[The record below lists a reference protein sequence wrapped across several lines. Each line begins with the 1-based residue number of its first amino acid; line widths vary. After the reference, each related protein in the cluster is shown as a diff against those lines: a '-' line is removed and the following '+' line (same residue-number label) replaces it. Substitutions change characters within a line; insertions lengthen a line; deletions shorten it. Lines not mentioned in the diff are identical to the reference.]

1 MSSLNVTTVNLHP
14 RRAARQCVLEA
25 LFAYQFSKNERTEI
39 INQLVNKNPDLK
51 NHYDFIKSLFDTVF
65 TKMDWAEKLIKVHLE
80 NWELDRV
87 ANIDKILLKMG
98 ICEIYFISEIPPK
111 VTITE
116 MVEIAKIYSTD
127 ESPIFINGILDAV
140 FKDYLKENKE

>member
-1 MSSLNVTTVNLHP
+1 MTKVNLHP

-39 INQLVNKNPDLK
+39 INQLINKNPELND
-51 NHYDFIKSLFDTVF
+51 HYDFIKSLFDIVF
-65 TKMDWAEKLIKVHLE
+65 TKMKWAEDIIKAHLE

-98 ICEIYFISEIPPK
+98 ICEIYYISDIPPK

-140 FKDYLKENKE
+140 FKDYLKENKD

>member
-1 MSSLNVTTVNLHP
+1 MTTVNLHP

-39 INQLVNKNPDLK
+39 INQMVNKNPELK
-51 NHYDFIKSLFDTVF
+51 DHYVFIKSLFDIVF
-65 TKMDWAEKLIKVHLE
+65 TKMDWAEKLIKSHLE

-87 ANIDKILLKMG
+87 ANVDKILLKMG
-98 ICEIYFISEIPPK
+98 ICEIYFISDIPPK

-140 FKDYLKENKE
+140 FKDYLKGNKD

>member
-1 MSSLNVTTVNLHP
+1 MTTVNLHP

-39 INQLVNKNPDLK
+39 IDQLVNKNPELK
-51 NHYDFIKSLFDTVF
+51 DHYDFIKSLFDIVF
-65 TKMDWAEKLIKVHLE
+65 TKMKWAENTIKAHLE
-80 NWELDRV
+80 NWEIDRV
-87 ANIDKILLKMG
+87 ASIDKILLKMG
-98 ICEIYFISEIPPK
+98 ICEIYFIGDIPPK
-111 VTITE
+111 VTISE